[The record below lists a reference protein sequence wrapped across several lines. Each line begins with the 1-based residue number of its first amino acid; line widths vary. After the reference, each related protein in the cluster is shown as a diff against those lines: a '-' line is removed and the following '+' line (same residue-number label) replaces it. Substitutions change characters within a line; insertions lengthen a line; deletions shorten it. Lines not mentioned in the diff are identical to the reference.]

1 MSSPPEMTQLP
12 FHSPGVT
19 RRSMSKAGSDLSVP
33 KSRNIPTVLIVDDEP
48 VVLEVRRLLLEKSG
62 YGAIVADSGRQALEI
77 FKRTVV
83 DAIIL
88 DYMMPV
94 MDGGQTAREIRK
106 LDRAI
111 PIILSTASV
120 CVPAAVLQFF
130 SAVVPKGSGPGRLLK
145 TLERQIQR
153 ACRHR
158 PRNSLNLAR
167 SG

>member
-1 MSSPPEMTQLP
+1 MSPAPEMTQP

-19 RRSMSKAGSDLSVP
+19 RRSMSKVGSDLSAT
-33 KSRNIPTVLIVDDEP
+33 KNRKIPTVLIVDDEP
-48 VVLEVRRLLLEKSG
+48 HVLEVRRLLLEKSG

-94 MDGGQTAREIRK
+94 MDGGRTAREIRK
-106 LDRAI
+106 LDRAV

-120 CVPAAVLQFF
+120 RVPAAVFQLFT
-130 SAVVPKGSGPGRLLK
+130 AVVPKGSGPRRLLK
-145 TLERQIQR
+145 TLEKQILR
-153 ACRHR
+153 ACR
-158 PRNSLNLAR
+158 L
-167 SG
+167 